1 MVAVVPGTAG
11 SGRLDAERMPRT
23 AAEWS
28 ALVTRALSGMPTEVA
43 ALGTTD
49 RVEALGRYL
58 ALVEEWGARHDL
70 TAARNDEELVD
81 LFVADAALLAA
92 HRSDGTWVDIGS
104 GAGAPG
110 LPLALFC
117 PELAMTLVEPRG
129 KRVAFLRTAV
139 GTFAP
144 LVTVRRA
151 RSEELAAASFD
162 VAVSRATLPPA
173 DWLRE
178 GARIARREI
187 WLLVAQVEPPAL
199 PGWQADLDLRYRWPL
214 TGFERRAV
222 RLRPLR

>member
-1 MVAVVPGTAG
+1 
-11 SGRLDAERMPRT
+11 MPRT

>member
-1 MVAVVPGTAG
+1 
-11 SGRLDAERMPRT
+11 MPRT

-28 ALVTRALSGMPTEVA
+28 ALVTRALSGMATEVA

-81 LFVADAALLAA
+81 LFVADAALLGA

-117 PELAMTLVEPRG
+117 PELAMTLVEPRA

-151 RSEELAAASFD
+151 RSEDLAAASFD
-162 VAVSRATLPPA
+162 VAVSRATLPPSE
-173 DWLRE
+173 WLGE
-178 GARIARREI
+178 GARLARREI
-187 WLLVAQVEPPAL
+187 WLLVAQVEPPGL

-222 RLRPLR
+222 RLRPVG